1 MFTLVREN
9 FSDRRFFYILLTFLF
24 LRNRLKANNETN
36 TGRRLKITMKK
47 INSIDYGGKVI
58 GIGLVFLIVIPVLL
72 YILNLYLNSY
82 VIRVVLFVSMGIGFI
97 MEAGYSC
104 LLTIE
109 LRQDRLINEYY
120 KENPTSTKTPQQI
133 LDETKR

>member
-1 MFTLVREN
+1 M
-9 FSDRRFFYILLTFLF
+9 
-24 LRNRLKANNETN
+24 KANNETH
-36 TGRRLKITMKK
+36 TKGDKVSMKK

-72 YILNLYLNSY
+72 YVLNLYLNSY
-82 VIRVVLFVSMGIGFI
+82 VIQVVLFVSMGIGFI

>member
-82 VIRVVLFVSMGIGFI
+82 VIQVVLFVSMGIGFI

>member
-1 MFTLVREN
+1 
-9 FSDRRFFYILLTFLF
+9 
-24 LRNRLKANNETN
+24 
-36 TGRRLKITMKK
+36 MKK

-82 VIRVVLFVSMGIGFI
+82 VIQVVLFVSMGIGFI
-97 MEAGYSC
+97 MEVGYSC

-120 KENPTSTKTPQQI
+120 KENLTSTKTPQQI